1 MFISIHDVNQ
11 SNLVSDAGAPQGG
24 GRSESPQRGDAV
36 TTSGRA
42 CEHALGNTLTTIPI
56 GSEGEQKRVNQR
68 EKRYRVRN
76 EVRRVTTLDR
86 LKKCGHTPIDKGGVV
101 VRATQTSSGVRA
113 GYSGLSTCGSV
124 WSCPVCSAKISA
136 QRAEDVKQVLK
147 TAQRRGYSVAMVTLT
162 VRHHKGHTLKE
173 VWDAVSTGWKSVTT
187 GSGWLA
193 DQLRFKIK
201 GWVKAV
207 EVTHGKNGWHVH
219 VHTLLIFKGGE
230 LEANLLGARIFKRWQ
245 KGLSKKGFTAEVDHG
260 LDVGFAKGGDSAGK
274 LSTYLAKTGDMLAQE
289 AALGQ
294 FKEAR
299 NGNRTPFQ
307 IALSFFDTGDMAD
320 LALWHEWEKFSHGRR
335 QMGWSKGLREWAQ
348 LEEVE
353 KSDDEIASEEI
364 GSSDDDLVLLPG
376 DSWRMVRGRN
386 LEARVLEMAEKLGQ
400 SLTVWLDLEGIAW
413 LPAPKREEKSPSLNE

>member
-1 MFISIHDVNQ
+1 MSITIHHVHQ
-11 SNLVSDAGAPQGG
+11 LPLVSDEGAPQGG
-24 GRSESPQRGDAV
+24 GRSESPQRGDSV
-36 TTSGRA
+36 TSGRA
-42 CEHALGNTLTTIPI
+42 CEVALGNAQTSIPF

-76 EVRRVTTLDR
+76 EVRRVTTLER
-86 LKKCGHTPIDKGGVV
+86 LKKCGHTPIEKGGVV
-101 VRATQTSSGVRA
+101 VRATQTSSGRRA

-124 WSCPVCSAKISA
+124 WACPVCSAKISA
-136 QRAEDVKQVLK
+136 QRSEDIKQVLE

-193 DQLRFKIK
+193 DQLKYKIK

-245 KGLSKKGFTAEVDHG
+245 KGLSKKGFTAEVAHG

-307 IALSFFDTGDMAD
+307 IALSFFDTGDMED
-320 LALWHEWEKFSHGRR
+320 LALWHEWERFSHGRR
-335 QMGWSKGLREWAQ
+335 QLGWSKGLREWAQ
-348 LEEVE
+348 LEETE

-400 SLTVWLDLEGIAW
+400 GLTVWLDLEGIAW
-413 LPAPKREEKSPSLNE
+413 LPAPKREKKSPSLVE

>member
-1 MFISIHDVNQ
+1 MPNTIHDVQ
-11 SNLVSDAGAPQGG
+11 HSPLVSDAGAPQGG
-24 GRSESPQRGDAV
+24 GRSESPQRGDSV
-36 TTSGRA
+36 TSGRA
-42 CEHALGNTLTTIPI
+42 CEHALGNTLITIP
-56 GSEGEQKRVNQR
+56 EGTEREEKRAKKR

-76 EVRRVTTLDR
+76 EIRRVTTVDR

-101 VRATQTSSGVRA
+101 VRSTFTNAGPRA

-136 QRAEDVKQVLK
+136 QRSEDIKQVLK

-173 VWDAVSTGWKSVTT
+173 VWDAVACGWKSVTT

-193 DQLRFKIK
+193 DQLRFKIQ

-207 EVTHGKNGWHVH
+207 EVTHGSNGWHVH
-219 VHTLLIFKGGE
+219 VHTLVIFKGQE

-245 KGLSKKGFTAEVDHG
+245 KGLSKKGFTAEVAHG

-348 LEEVE
+348 LEESE
-353 KSDDEIASEEI
+353 KSDEEIASEEI

-376 DSWRMVRGRN
+376 DSWRDVRARN
-386 LEARVLEMAEKLGQ
+386 LEARVLEMAEKFGKHF
-400 SLTVWLDLEGIAW
+400 TVWLDLEGIAW
-413 LPAPKREEKSPSLNE
+413 LPAPKREKKSPSLNE

>member
-1 MFISIHDVNQ
+1 MSNTIHEREP
-11 SNLVSDAGAPQGG
+11 LTRVSDAGAPQGG
-24 GRSESPQRGDAV
+24 GRSESPKRGDSV
-36 TTSGRA
+36 TSGRA
-42 CEHALGNTLTTIPI
+42 CEVALGNTRISIPA
-56 GSEGEQKRVNQR
+56 GTESEEKRANQR

-101 VRATQTSSGVRA
+101 VRSTFTNTGPRA

-124 WSCPVCSAKISA
+124 WACPVCSAKISA
-136 QRAEDVKQVLK
+136 QRAEDIKQVLK
-147 TAQRRGYSVAMVTLT
+147 TAQKRGYSVAMVTLT
-162 VRHHKGHTLKE
+162 VRHHAGHTLKE

-187 GSGWLA
+187 GSGWLS

-219 VHTLLIFKGGE
+219 VHTLLIFKGKE

-245 KGLSKKGFTAEVDHG
+245 KGLSKKGFTAEVAHG

-348 LEEVE
+348 LTEVE
-353 KSDDEIASEEI
+353 KSDEQIASEEI

-376 DSWRMVRGRN
+376 DSWRDVRARR
-386 LEARVLEMAEKLGQ
+386 LEARVLEMAEKFGQ
-400 SLTVWLDLEGIAW
+400 GLTRWLDLEGIAW
-413 LPAPKREEKSPSLNE
+413 LPAPKRE